1 MKNIYERI
9 TAWLA
14 GPFSSKI
21 SKFTQNAYVMAIQ
34 NGFQTVLP
42 MILVG
47 SIASLINTLRN
58 FSEWV
63 PDLSLVNQYS
73 FGLIGIFLAF
83 ILPYNIM
90 ENKKQNRAKLI
101 SGFTGVS
108 VLLALCNPVFKE
120 GNISLN
126 AGYIGTGGMTVGLLV
141 GLLISA
147 IFAVYF
153 KHGLFSKDTSL
164 PSIVVNWFESI
175 VPVFLVIGIAILIAG
190 NGVNLFDL
198 MEEVVSPIAAIGNT
212 YLGFVLLYF
221 IMALCYSLGLSAWA
235 VYPIFLALALNNI
248 AANIDLVAAG
258 KDAVFITTVEVVFCG
273 WCCMGGMGCTMPL
286 NIQMLRSK
294 SKKINAIGKAAIFPS
309 LFNINEPLVYG
320 APIALN
326 PILMIPMW
334 INALVLPTIAWFAF
348 SSGLVT
354 IPHAVMNVNQLPMP
368 ICSFLATHGDFRAVI
383 LVVGMFLLSWLIWWP
398 FFKAHENK
406 MVKEEME
413 MEAND

>member
-1 MKNIYERI
+1 MKNIYVRI

-58 FSEWV
+58 FWEWV

-141 GLLISA
+141 SLLIGA